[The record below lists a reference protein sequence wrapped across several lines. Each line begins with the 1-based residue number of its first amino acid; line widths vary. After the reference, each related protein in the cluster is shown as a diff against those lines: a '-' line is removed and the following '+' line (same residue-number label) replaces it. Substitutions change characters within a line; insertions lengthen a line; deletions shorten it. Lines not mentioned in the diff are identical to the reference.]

1 MKWSAEPKW
10 FMPTPDDRTS
20 LAHMLRYAQDAAA
33 FIQGRV
39 RQDLDTDRMLY
50 LAVLRALEVI
60 GEAATRVSQP
70 KQDQH
75 PEIPWPQIIALRNRL
90 IHGYDAVDSDRLWQI
105 LASDVPKLISDLQNI
120 LAQP

>member
-1 MKWSAEPKW
+1 
-10 FMPTPDDRTS
+10 
-20 LAHMLRYAQDAAA
+20 
-33 FIQGRV
+33 
-39 RQDLDTDRMLY
+39 MLY

-60 GEAATRVSQP
+60 GEAATRVSQL

-105 LASDVPKLISDLQNI
+105 LVTDVPKLISDLQNI
-120 LAQP
+120 LVQP